1 MSWIIWATAGYFLNA
16 VAVAVDKALLGRR
29 ELASPAAYTLT
40 ISVLGLMV
48 LVLVPFGF
56 EFGGPYTVLWGLLSG
71 CAFTLGLW
79 FMFMVLKHGE
89 ASRVPAFIG
98 ALGPVFVF
106 MFSYVILGERLT
118 VVGVVAFILLVA
130 GGFLMVG
137 GKGGLSGRHLWLAVA
152 SAAVFGVAYVL
163 LKLTFDQT
171 TFITAL
177 VWSRLGAFLFSLLLL
192 LVPGTWQAFR
202 AGIKDSGNGVKTSF
216 IGGQLSGAVAGL
228 MNSYAVSMASVTLVN
243 ALQGV
248 QYVFLLG
255 MAIVVSTSF
264 PQFFRDEF
272 TGNVLWR
279 KLAGTVVIVA
289 GLAFLGNT

>member
-1 MSWIIWATAGYFLNA
+1 MWATAGYFLNA

-40 ISVLGLMV
+40 ISALGLFV

-56 EFGGPYTVLWGLLSG
+56 ELGEPHSILWGVLSG

-79 FMFMVLKHGE
+79 LMFMVLKHGE

-106 MFSYVILGERLT
+106 MFSYVVLGERLT
-118 VVGVVAFILLVA
+118 AAGVAAFILLVA

-163 LKLTFDQT
+163 LKLTFEQA
-171 TFITAL
+171 TFVTAL
-177 VWSRLGAFLFSLLLL
+177 VWSRLGAFVFSLLLL

-248 QYVFLLG
+248 QYVFLRG
-255 MAIVVSTSF
+255 MAIVVSVSF

-279 KLAGTVVIVA
+279 KLAGTVIIVA
-289 GLAFLGNT
+289 GLAFLGQT